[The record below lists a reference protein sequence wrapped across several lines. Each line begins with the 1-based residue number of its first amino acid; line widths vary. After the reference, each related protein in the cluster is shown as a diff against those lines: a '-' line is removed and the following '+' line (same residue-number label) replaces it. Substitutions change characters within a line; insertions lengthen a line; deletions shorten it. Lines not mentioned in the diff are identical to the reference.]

1 MLVLTSLSRC
11 LSVSFSICVSLR
23 PASEYSSPG
32 RPLSCLVDENTPI
45 MTPNGAAGAQAGELR
60 VQERRV
66 RSQRHRNYMS
76 RTHLHTPPD
85 LPEGYGQLTRHAHAL
100 RQMWRIMGL
109 EGLVSCSCRLRRMLV
124 IASAYRGMKQQV
136 QYDAVCF
143 ELLRKSALL
152 RELEM

>member
-1 MLVLTSLSRC
+1 MSTVVKTENMTNDTNALFRSR
-11 LSVSFSICVSLR
+11 R

-45 MTPNGAAGAQAGELR
+45 MTPNGAAVVPTDDPR

-85 LPEGYGQLTRHAHAL
+85 LPEGYGSYTNTLYP
-100 RQMWRIMGL
+100 RI
-109 EGLVSCSCRLRRMLV
+109 S
-124 IASAYRGMKQQV
+124 ASLQ
-136 QYDAVCF
+136 
-143 ELLRKSALL
+143 KSKIY
-152 RELEM
+152 